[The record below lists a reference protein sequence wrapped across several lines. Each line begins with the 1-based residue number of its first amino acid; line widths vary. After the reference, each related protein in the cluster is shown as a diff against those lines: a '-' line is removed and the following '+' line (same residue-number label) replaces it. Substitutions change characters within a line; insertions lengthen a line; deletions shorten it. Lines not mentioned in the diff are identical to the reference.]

1 MRSLNIPANLK
12 PKLHFP
18 AVLFPRGLFERNVV
32 TTINAP
38 SRFGMSFY
46 SYPMRSHGKIA
57 KITMV
62 SQLAKC
68 ATLRQILEFETQVS
82 VSLVFCHKTFASPDD
97 PFEKVNFACH
107 KRIQYRSV
115 PLHIYTSEGLF
126 F

>member
-1 MRSLNIPANLK
+1 
-12 PKLHFP
+12 
-18 AVLFPRGLFERNVV
+18 
-32 TTINAP
+32 
-38 SRFGMSFY
+38 
-46 SYPMRSHGKIA
+46 
-57 KITMV
+57 MV

-126 F
+126 FWQFAHEIAPLGFCWSIYLCNAIYHTVFFPRYMGY